1 MLDNKD
7 RAEIMAMLAEAK
19 KELRKEIW
27 DASNRNHDDKNCIKT
42 DVSDNTDAIME
53 LAEIVGGGE

>member
-1 MLDNKD
+1 MTKSDK
-7 RAEIMAMLAEAK
+7 AEIMKMLADVK

-27 DASNRNHDDKNCIKT
+27 DASNRDHEDKQDIKT

-53 LAEIVGGGE
+53 LAEIIGG